1 MLEIFQVRW
10 FLAEKSPSLEIGSIY
25 RNCRPSGISFAGKE
39 RVTDGAVG
47 REIAQPPWSI
57 HVGWKGGTVR
67 WLTRWFS
74 RFSRLQSPSPWGNF
88 QIKLLNLKRETWA
101 ACCMW
106 WQRRPSS
113 MCSLVDSSPRGPPE
127 YLNIAH
133 SHCQPRHTAAV
144 SMYFSTDWPVKK
156 LQILFKCII
165 PFLKACCS
173 QHLHLKAQRT
183 HPCTCTQPRVL
194 TRHTHTRGNMSI
206 TKHPASHLSV
216 ILPSRETHVLTV
228 RRLWRWLSFETY
240 CCSAQWR
247 WLAVVI
253 KWLRRGEVVFR
264 GWPGGAWMQSV

>member
-113 MCSLVDSSPRGPPE
+113 MCSLVDFISTWTPLVFKYCPQSLSASPHRCCF
-127 YLNIAH
+127 YVFLN
-133 SHCQPRHTAAV
+133 
-144 SMYFSTDWPVKK
+144 W
-156 LQILFKCII
+156 
-165 PFLKACCS
+165 
-173 QHLHLKAQRT
+173 
-183 HPCTCTQPRVL
+183 L
-194 TRHTHTRGNMSI
+194 TS
-206 TKHPASHLSV
+206 
-216 ILPSRETHVLTV
+216 
-228 RRLWRWLSFETY
+228 
-240 CCSAQWR
+240 
-247 WLAVVI
+247 
-253 KWLRRGEVVFR
+253 
-264 GWPGGAWMQSV
+264 